1 MNIQYERYW
10 KASFKILKMASVLK
24 MWIYDNYARHY
35 KMNLKTITKKWTKN
49 LKIKIMRLHVS
60 TKAFSG
66 VS

>member
-35 KMNLKTITKKWTKN
+35 KMNLKTITKKYLLSVQGLT
-49 LKIKIMRLHVS
+49 
-60 TKAFSG
+60 
-66 VS
+66 